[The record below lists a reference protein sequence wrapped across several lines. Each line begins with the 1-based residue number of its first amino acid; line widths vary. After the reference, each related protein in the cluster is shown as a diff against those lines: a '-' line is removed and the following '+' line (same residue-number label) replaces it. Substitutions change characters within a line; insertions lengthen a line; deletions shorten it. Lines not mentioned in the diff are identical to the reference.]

1 MAKQTQSVIGHESR
15 KGSKKG
21 KERPEAEKAYH
32 FGLNISKL
40 REARNLTQGALAER
54 CNIDRSSIARIES
67 DAQMPKAETILQ
79 ICDALQVSPN
89 MIFPERLTQYERT
102 EHAVRNQKL
111 EALEARLQMLSP
123 EKAEKFYQFATIFL
137 DGLQS
142 V

>member
-1 MAKQTQSVIGHESR
+1 
-15 KGSKKG
+15 
-21 KERPEAEKAYH
+21 
-32 FGLNISKL
+32 
-40 REARNLTQGALAER
+40 
-54 CNIDRSSIARIES
+54 
-67 DAQMPKAETILQ
+67 MPKAKTILQ

-89 MIFPERLTQYERT
+89 MIFPERLMQYERA